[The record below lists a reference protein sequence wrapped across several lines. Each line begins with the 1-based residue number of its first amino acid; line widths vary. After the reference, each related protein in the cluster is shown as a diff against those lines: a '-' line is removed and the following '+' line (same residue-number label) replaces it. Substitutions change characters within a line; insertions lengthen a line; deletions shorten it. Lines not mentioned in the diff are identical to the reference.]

1 MRVSL
6 YNVIGCGQS
15 RGSQKMAKTRAV
27 LTKGIGDR
35 LRARPA
41 LDPDVIAMEIVEHL
55 GVVQGSYLTIQHLR
69 GIENRGQASNF
80 DRF

>member
-6 YNVIGCGQS
+6 YNIIGCGQS

-35 LRARPA
+35 LGKSGVASMFRSEDGGRVSTFDIAR
-41 LDPDVIAMEIVEHL
+41 
-55 GVVQGSYLTIQHLR
+55 G
-69 GIENRGQASNF
+69 AS
-80 DRF
+80 